1 MGGNSFGLRRNHA
14 NPAAGKDRRDSKL
27 GGKPV
32 PRLDIPDKVTGRFIY
47 MQDFRVPG
55 MLHGRVVRPPAIG
68 ATLESVDEAS
78 IKDVAGVV
86 KVVRQGNFL
95 GVVAESEWGAIK
107 AAQRLKASWSK
118 SQMLPDAA
126 KLWDEVPATNAAKAK
141 ATSNVGNTAEAV
153 SQAGPKTLNATY
165 DFAIDTPPSV
175 TPSGPMAPLHDP
187 H

>member
-1 MGGNSFGLRRNHA
+1 MFSSA
-14 NPAAGKDRRDSKL
+14 TPAAGPEATPTN
-27 GGKPV
+27 GVGKPV
-32 PRLDIPDKVTGRFIY
+32 PRVDIPDKVTGRFIY

-78 IKDVAGVV
+78 IKNVAGVV

-126 KLWDEVPATNAAKAK
+126 KLWDEGRATKVLK
-141 ATSNVGNTAEAV
+141 
-153 SQAGPKTLNATY
+153 
-165 DFAIDTPPSV
+165 D
-175 TPSGPMAPLHDP
+175 
-187 H
+187 